1 MFVNFFNKYDR
12 LNRILSERKAFDLQF
27 CESHIKTSKL
37 KINENSKI
45 CVLGF
50 LMVSRSSML
59 FVFLIVVSVNKRC
72 PLFLK
77 KAFVAIPS
85 VFLKI
90 KLESRKWHQLPAFG
104 APGFIGGILL

>member
-59 FVFLIVVSVNKRC
+59 FVFLIVVSVNKRR
-72 PLFLK
+72 PQQ